1 MCLPLFMQVNPGKHS
16 KTKNHIYSFMSGRMT
31 RPGCV
36 CLSGFLYAI
45 FATKILLQRRH
56 IFMSKEDLTQ
66 IQIKLDYQFKNVDL
80 LDQAFT
86 RKSYSEENG
95 GSNNEV
101 LEFFGDKALDLI
113 VVKYL
118 SD

>member
-1 MCLPLFMQVNPGKHS
+1 
-16 KTKNHIYSFMSGRMT
+16 
-31 RPGCV
+31 
-36 CLSGFLYAI
+36 
-45 FATKILLQRRH
+45 
-56 IFMSKEDLTQ
+56 MSKEDLTQ

-101 LEFFGDKALDLI
+101 LEFGERNGCFHINFFYYSLELPE
-113 VVKYL
+113 
-118 SD
+118 